1 MKKVK
6 SVAPNPNS
14 SPQSQ
19 NRHQVIPESQ
29 PSRQQQQPRVL
40 SNRNRNLI
48 LNERRNRDKFS
59 GAKIKPVPR
68 SGSREPSSSLPA
80 LSPLS
85 EEAAQVRTAVPV
97 PRQNQAGAGLLNEP
111 VFRSQQQQPAATAGQ
126 QPRKFNFEQTLKDF
140 GFNPKLLSSSPFNNN
155 KPKENVVTR
164 KQQLQPVQS
173 FTSAQPG
180 QKLVFTPSA
189 APKNKIADVSS
200 TFSQE
205 PGTRHTS
212 QSQPHPTLSPSRA
225 SAISNSGR
233 GQPRG
238 RDSGNRNTGLSS
250 LLAIAGDPEVRY

>member
-111 VFRSQQQQPAATAGQ
+111 VFRSQQQQPAATANHSIAT
-126 QPRKFNFEQTLKDF
+126 PVATLIYIPN
-140 GFNPKLLSSSPFNNN
+140 GRLVWSPC
-155 KPKENVVTR
+155 PI
-164 KQQLQPVQS
+164 
-173 FTSAQPG
+173 PG
-180 QKLVFTPSA
+180 L
-189 APKNKIADVSS
+189 
-200 TFSQE
+200 FS
-205 PGTRHTS
+205 
-212 QSQPHPTLSPSRA
+212 
-225 SAISNSGR
+225 
-233 GQPRG
+233 
-238 RDSGNRNTGLSS
+238 
-250 LLAIAGDPEVRY
+250 

>member
-111 VFRSQQQQPAATAGQ
+111 VFRSKQQQPAATAGQ

-205 PGTRHTS
+205 PGTRQTS
-212 QSQPHPTLSPSRA
+212 QSQPHSTLSPSRA